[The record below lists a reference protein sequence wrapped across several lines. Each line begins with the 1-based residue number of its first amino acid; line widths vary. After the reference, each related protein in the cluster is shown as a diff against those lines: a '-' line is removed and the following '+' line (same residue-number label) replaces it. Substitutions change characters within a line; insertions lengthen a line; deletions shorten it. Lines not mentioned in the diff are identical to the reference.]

1 MQKTFSKKLKQIMLE
16 KELTQA
22 ELAKL
27 IGLDQSRISKWLTGT
42 RNPSTPNL
50 QKLASALKV
59 SVNELLSDDTS
70 PQETNSNILK
80 LPILT
85 TVMCGKPDYCELD
98 EKVIDDFLEVPNF
111 MFPNSNFIVKCLGTS
126 MLPDI
131 PPQAYCVIKKMDTPL
146 NNKFM
151 LVKTENGFTI
161 KKIVITNGKIQL
173 EYLNPKG
180 KKIIP
185 KELKIIGKF
194 LGIFNKF

>member
-1 MQKTFSKKLKQIMLE
+1 MSYFQVKVKRRLLE
-16 KELTQA
+16 LNLTQT
-22 ELAKL
+22 ELAKKL
-27 IGLDQSRISKWLTGT
+27 GIHKQMIANWLNGS
-42 RNPSTPNL
+42 RNPSKENL
-50 QKLASALKV
+50 QKLSQELGV
-59 SVNELLSDDTS
+59 SISYLIEDTP

-98 EKVIDDFLEVPNF
+98 EKVIDDFLEVPHF
-111 MFPNSNFIVKCLGTS
+111 MFPNSDFIVKCLGTS

-131 PPQAYCVIKKMDTPL
+131 PPQAYCVIRKMDTPL

-161 KKIVITNGKIQL
+161 KKIVITKGKIQL

-185 KELKIIGKF
+185 KELKIIGKV

>member
-1 MQKTFSKKLKQIMLE
+1 MFEKISGKKIKEAIKKAGFTQVEFAKKLNCKQSYISQMINETTNVSEETL
-16 KELTQA
+16 KKISVLTKQP
-22 ELAKL
+22 LNYFV
-27 IGLDQSRISKWLTGT
+27 D
-42 RNPSTPNL
+42 TP
-50 QKLASALKV
+50 Q
-59 SVNELLSDDTS
+59 
-70 PQETNSNILK
+70 NSNILK

-98 EKVIDDFLEVPNF
+98 EKVIDDFLEVPHF
-111 MFPNSNFIVKCLGTS
+111 MFPNSDFIVKCLGTS

-131 PPQAYCVIKKMDTPL
+131 PPQAYCVIRKMDTPL

-185 KELKIIGKF
+185 KELKIIGKV

>member
-1 MQKTFSKKLKQIMLE
+1 MLSVVGKRIKKLLTEKNISQKELSEKTKIKQQIISDWINGRRNPKKESLE
-16 KELTQA
+16 K
-22 ELAKL
+22 LA
-27 IGLDQSRISKWLTGT
+27 T
-42 RNPSTPNL
+42 
-50 QKLASALKV
+50 ALKV
-59 SVNELLSDDTS
+59 SVNELLSDKPS

-185 KELKIIGKF
+185 KEIKIIGKV
-194 LGIFNKF
+194 LGEQI

>member
-1 MQKTFSKKLKQIMLE
+1 MDKWKKKSKK
-16 KELTQA
+16 
-22 ELAKL
+22 
-27 IGLDQSRISKWLTGT
+27 
-42 RNPSTPNL
+42 
-50 QKLASALKV
+50 
-59 SVNELLSDDTS
+59 
-70 PQETNSNILK
+70 
-80 LPILT
+80 
-85 TVMCGKPDYCELD
+85 GKPDYCELD

-185 KELKIIGKF
+185 KEIKIIGKV